1 MVALKPFYLVKKFRR
16 YMKCNFYIFSKRK
29 EIIAESTINSLV
41 PIYTELLMDNIHHRT
56 VDPIDFVA
64 THIESYFL
72 INIAFLMLNTIR
84 QYNISAEELD
94 Q

>member
-1 MVALKPFYLVKKFRR
+1 MVAIKPIYLVKKLRR
-16 YMKCNFYIFSKRK
+16 YMKCNMYIFSKRR
-29 EIIAESTINSLV
+29 EIISKSTVNSLI
-41 PIYTELLMDNIHHRT
+41 PIYTELFMDNIHHHT

-72 INIAFLMLNTIR
+72 INIAFLMLHTIR
-84 QYNISAEELD
+84 QYNISVSELD